1 MTFAVRPFVPMCAM
15 VRGSRGASAARVS
28 RWIATCR
35 RAAHYGLWRS
45 CNGFVNQLL
54 PSKMP
59 SVSDHARV
67 VGERTYGIL
76 RKGVG
81 LIRGHLKTPL
91 RLPSVVLLA
100 ALTAALCTST
110 SNVAFASPAM
120 VEPGAHI
127 VTFVSNGSTTQHA
140 TSAKTVGDFLRE
152 RGLLT
157 VTADFVRPGVDT
169 VLEDN
174 TVIEYRP
181 AVPVTVIIRNTK
193 HAIMT
198 AATDVGALLEE
209 QKIWLGTR
217 DEVYPS
223 LAEPIVGNQTI
234 KVVHISAWTRVV
246 HQKISEKVIHRIDF
260 SLAPG
265 ATKIL
270 SRGMHGL
277 RETMVRYTTRDDG
290 KPEKTIIATRILRNP
305 RARVIARGVSEY
317 AAFASVALHGLQ
329 HTSYIAASAVSM
341 VATAYTAGCAGCS
354 GITALGYRA
363 GHGVV
368 AVDPRVIPL
377 GTRVYIP
384 GYGIAVAGDTGGA
397 ITGRRIDLGFNSLND
412 ALLFGRRPV
421 RVYRLR

>member
-1 MTFAVRPFVPMCAM
+1 
-15 VRGSRGASAARVS
+15 
-28 RWIATCR
+28 
-35 RAAHYGLWRS
+35 
-45 CNGFVNQLL
+45 
-54 PSKMP
+54 
-59 SVSDHARV
+59 
-67 VGERTYGIL
+67 
-76 RKGVG
+76 
-81 LIRGHLKTPL
+81 
-91 RLPSVVLLA
+91 
-100 ALTAALCTST
+100 
-110 SNVAFASPAM
+110 M